1 MQLDRVMQ
9 KLWWITAYGRY
20 FQVWR
25 IFETEN
31 RQLSNPHPTQKL
43 MFILFEF
50 WRAKYLSVKVRVN
63 RHLLL
68 AILLSDIWN
77 ADIWFPPS
85 FLFSILLPRTETFEV
100 LLLGHML
107 SRTLSIQDISY
118 LRQKL
123 SGTLA
128 TIRDSRFFFQFL
140 AFPFSIFYLFQT
152 NTLWSN
158 MFSRHLMS
166 FFPFFQNKYK
176 KGSFK
181 NYFYLGLTH
190 LHLEISNFQT

>member
-1 MQLDRVMQ
+1 M
-9 KLWWITAYGRY
+9 
-20 FQVWR
+20 
-25 IFETEN
+25 
-31 RQLSNPHPTQKL
+31 
-43 MFILFEF
+43 
-50 WRAKYLSVKVRVN
+50 
-63 RHLLL
+63 LL

-128 TIRDSRFFFQFL
+128 TTIRDSRFFFQFL

-166 FFPFFQNKYK
+166 FFHFFRINTKRAVLKITSKVLLIYIWKFQISKRKRTLLYV
-176 KGSFK
+176 
-181 NYFYLGLTH
+181 LLQI
-190 LHLEISNFQT
+190 EIVFQLL